1 MPGNTFCAEYACTD
15 FPQLQQLDF
24 VSERK
29 RWESKKAQEAP
40 PPEDDAEEEPM
51 SDEALPQILSNAPR
65 PELFMT
71 EADYLLAQ
79 EEYELQ
85 QLVASMEQDQDQGA
99 VPQQHFGSDDED
111 YDQIFMECA
120 TNFDTRYQQQPQPY
134 DSGYMDV
141 DDMDMTDG

>member
-1 MPGNTFCAEYACTD
+1 
-15 FPQLQQLDF
+15 
-24 VSERK
+24 
-29 RWESKKAQEAP
+29 
-40 PPEDDAEEEPM
+40 M
-51 SDEALPQILSNAPR
+51 SDEALPQISSNAPR
-65 PELFMT
+65 SELFMT

-85 QLVASMEQDQDQGA
+85 QLVASMEQDQDQET

>member
-1 MPGNTFCAEYACTD
+1 MSGDTFYTENACTD

-85 QLVASMEQDQDQGA
+85 QLVASMEQDQDQET